1 VVVGEEVVLDPV
13 HGGADVPEV
22 PGAVVDRVAEGAAAA
37 AGLLAVDAQVVRRG
51 RQNLDSRLRRRYVGS
66 GAGCSL
72 GGWKESLAS
81 CYGSMADAPIER
93 GKPGELEIPG
103 PLR

>member
-1 VVVGEEVVLDPV
+1 LTLRWFGEA
-13 HGGADVPEV
+13 GRTWIRGF
-22 PGAVVDRVAEGAAAA
+22 AE
-37 AGLLAVDAQVVRRG
+37 
-51 RQNLDSRLRRRYVGS
+51 RYVGS